1 MPYCKNDKSVYY
13 NGKEPSPKGKGYC
26 ARATKL
32 NTVKYGTDGKRWIVK
47 KNSNGSKKWV
57 KYITKSNVKRKIRKT
72 NKTTSSRAVSI
83 KIKKLK
89 SEGYPHKQAVAIALS
104 MRDSGKL
111 GPRGGY
117 IKKRH

>member
-72 NKTTSSRAVSI
+72 NKTTSSRAVVP
-83 KIKKLK
+83 
-89 SEGYPHKQAVAIALS
+89 GN
-104 MRDSGKL
+104 SGCGGGDGGGFGDGGGAGGL
-111 GPRGGY
+111 GGNGGGCGDP
-117 IKKRH
+117 I